1 MPLSL
6 QCYKEI
12 TEWEDNT
19 RNHTYLVDEAKDK
32 AIAYRKDS
40 GEIQVFK
47 KPMTFSKRYRK
58 FKKVVDKE
66 LQDAIL
72 YIS

>member
-6 QCYKEI
+6 QCFKEL

-19 RNHTYLVDEAKDK
+19 RNHTYLVNTDTDK
-32 AIAYRKDS
+32 AVAYRKDS

-47 KPMTFSKRYRK
+47 QPLTFAKKGRK

-66 LQDAIL
+66 LQDAI
-72 YIS
+72 IEA

>member
-6 QCYKEI
+6 QCFKEI
-12 TEWEDNT
+12 TEWTDNT
-19 RNHTYLVDEAKDK
+19 RNHTYLVDTAKDK
-32 AIAYRKDS
+32 AVAYRRDT

-47 KPMTFSKRYRK
+47 QPLTFAKKSRK

-66 LQDAIL
+66 LLDAIL
-72 YIS
+72 EA